1 MTRSSSL
8 MPWVGLL
15 CATAGPA
22 FAASGPA
29 EDANASLLLRNF
41 YFDRDY
47 RDAGAPQ
54 SQRQEWAQGFIL
66 KASTGYTPGAL
77 GVGLDVLGLMGVKLD
92 SSPDR
97 TGSELLPYDHDDG
110 RAPDTYG
117 RLGAT
122 LKLRLSQTELHI
134 GELLPVLP
142 ILRHNDGRLL
152 PQTFQGGMLTSRE
165 WEGLTLHA
173 GQIRSFSPRSAADSE
188 DLYVSVGG
196 QTFIDARSDRFNYA
210 GAEYALGDDT
220 QIGAWSARLED
231 VYRQEY
237 YSLKHS
243 ERIGDWVFAGTLGL
257 FDGRDDGSA
266 LAGRLDNQ
274 AASLL
279 VSANRGGHTFYLG
292 LQRMYG
298 DDGWITIDRSLGSTL
313 ANDMYANTFVFAEER
328 SWQLRYD
335 YDFAH
340 LGVPGLT
347 ALVRYGHGDHIQAPG
362 VRDGREWERDFDI
375 AYTFQSGPFKSLNLR
390 WRNASVRRTF
400 GATDFDE
407 NRLIISYPLDLY

>member
-1 MTRSSSL
+1 MSRPSSL
-8 MPWVGLL
+8 IRGVALL
-15 CATAGPA
+15 CAAAGHA
-22 FAASGPA
+22 SAATGLTD
-29 EDANASLLLRNF
+29 DAHVSLLTRNF

-47 RDAGAPQ
+47 HDSGAQQ
-54 SQRQEWAQGFIL
+54 SQRQEWAQGFIF
-66 KASTGYTPGAL
+66 KASTGYSPGTL
-77 GVGLDVLGLMGVKLD
+77 GVGLDVLGLLGVKLD

-110 RAPDTYG
+110 RAPDTFG
-117 RLGAT
+117 RLGVT

-134 GELLPVLP
+134 GELLPSLP
-142 ILRHNDGRLL
+142 ILRYNDGRLL

-165 WEGLTLHA
+165 WGGLTLHA

-196 QTFIDARSDRFNYA
+196 RTMVDARSDRFNYL
-210 GAEYALGDDT
+210 GAEYALDDDT
-220 QIGAWSARLED
+220 QIGAWTAHLED
-231 VYRQEY
+231 VYRQDY
-237 YSLKHS
+237 YSLKHA
-243 ERIGDWVFAGTLGL
+243 ERIGDWLLGGTLGL
-257 FDGRDDGSA
+257 FNGREDGSA

-313 ANDMYANTFVFAEER
+313 ANDMFANTFVYAGER

-335 YDFAH
+335 YDFAA
-340 LGVPGLT
+340 LGIPGLT
-347 ALVRYGHGDHIQAPG
+347 TLVRYGHGDHIEAPG
-362 VRDGREWERDFDI
+362 VRNGREWERDFDI
-375 AYTFQSGPFKSLNLR
+375 AYTIQSGTFKSLNLR
-390 WRNASVRRTF
+390 WRNASVRRDF
-400 GATDFDE
+400 GDTDFDE
-407 NRLIISYPLDLY
+407 NRLIVSYPFDLY